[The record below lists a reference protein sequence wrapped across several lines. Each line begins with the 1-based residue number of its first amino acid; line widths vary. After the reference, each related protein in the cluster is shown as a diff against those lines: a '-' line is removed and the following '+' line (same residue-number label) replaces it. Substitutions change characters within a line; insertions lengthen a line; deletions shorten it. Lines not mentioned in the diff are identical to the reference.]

1 MKPQIFAGASDA
13 RHLRKAGIQA
23 YGFSPLLFTE
33 QLGHQDNEF
42 LNENTFLNGITVY
55 EKLIPKLANARE

>member
-1 MKPQIFAGASDA
+1 MKPQIFAGATDA
-13 RHLRKAGIQA
+13 RLLRKAGIQS

-42 LNENTFLNGITVY
+42 LNENTFLDGIKVY
-55 EKLIPKLANARE
+55 EKFIPRLTNVV